1 MSFIRFKTRQA
12 ALKSSLEFER
22 KEKERIEELNQV
34 KLRFFTNISHDFRT
48 PLTLVADPV
57 EQLLAD
63 RTLTGDQHR
72 MLLLIQRNVNILLR
86 LVNQILDFR
95 KYENGKMEYTPV
107 SVDILSSFEG
117 WNESFQ
123 AAARKKHIHFSFDN
137 MPDSNYHT
145 QADVE
150 KLERIY
156 FNLLSNAFKFT
167 PENGKVAVRLSTLTK
182 MIAVGFVLLYLILV
196 R

>member
-1 MSFIRFKTRQA
+1 M
-12 ALKSSLEFER
+12 
-22 KEKERIEELNQV
+22 LNWC
-34 KLRFFTNISHDFRT
+34 FFTNISHDFRT

-63 RTLTGDQHR
+63 KTLSGDQHR
-72 MLLLIQRNVNILLR
+72 LLLLVQRNVNILLR

-107 SVDILSSFEG
+107 PVDLLQCLEN

-123 AAARKKHIHFSFDN
+123 AAARKKHIRFSFDH
-137 MPDSNYHT
+137 MPDTNYRT

-167 PENGKVAVRLSTLTK
+167 RRMGR
-182 MIAVGFVLLYLILV
+182 
-196 R
+196 